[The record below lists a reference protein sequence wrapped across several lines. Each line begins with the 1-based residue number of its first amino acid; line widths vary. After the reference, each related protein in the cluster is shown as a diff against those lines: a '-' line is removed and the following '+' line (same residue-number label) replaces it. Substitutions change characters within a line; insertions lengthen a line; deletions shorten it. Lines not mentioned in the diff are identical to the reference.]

1 MNKSIRY
8 KLLVYLI
15 VSILV
20 FALLLLVANT
30 FFAEK
35 YYVSHKKSNLLKTSN
50 EITQLIS
57 GRSDAEDFQDKD
69 LILALNRLEKI
80 TGVSIVI
87 GRLDGSLY
95 YPIQYNFKGQ
105 LKDILNINPF
115 VDFEGTNKKSV
126 PRGIIKPQSLRPDAL
141 KSITFVD
148 ENSYFVITK
157 DPSLKIDTLRYQ
169 TRLKNGMMI
178 LVWTPMA
185 EIAQNASVSNR
196 FTAIVAIITIFIMG
210 LWAYYISDR
219 FTQPIKEINKITK
232 RMAELD
238 FSKTLDIKT
247 EDEIGQLSQ
256 SINHLSYRLDDAIGE
271 LNRENKQLEQDVDK
285 GKRIDAMRR
294 EFVSNV
300 SHELKT
306 PIFLIQGYA
315 EGLKTNIAAN
325 EEKRD
330 FYCDVIMEE
339 AEKMDVIVKD
349 LLNLSQIESGNMD
362 LNRCNFDIEKLIN
375 ETVKKLEPMFNEKNI
390 DTYIDIDV
398 QQQANGDPVRIEQI
412 MVNYLNNAVNHIDN
426 HKQIK
431 ITVENNNDKIRVSV
445 FNTGQHIPE
454 NLLDRIWIS
463 FYKVDKAR
471 TRSYG
476 GTGLGL
482 AIVKAIQQAHS
493 NEYGVS
499 NVEGGV
505 LFWFEVDLEKNK

>member
-1 MNKSIRY
+1 
-8 KLLVYLI
+8 
-15 VSILV
+15 
-20 FALLLLVANT
+20 
-30 FFAEK
+30 
-35 YYVSHKKSNLLKTSN
+35 
-50 EITQLIS
+50 
-57 GRSDAEDFQDKD
+57 
-69 LILALNRLEKI
+69 
-80 TGVSIVI
+80 
-87 GRLDGSLY
+87 
-95 YPIQYNFKGQ
+95 
-105 LKDILNINPF
+105 
-115 VDFEGTNKKSV
+115 
-126 PRGIIKPQSLRPDAL
+126 
-141 KSITFVD
+141 
-148 ENSYFVITK
+148 
-157 DPSLKIDTLRYQ
+157 
-169 TRLKNGMMI
+169 
-178 LVWTPMA
+178 
-185 EIAQNASVSNR
+185 
-196 FTAIVAIITIFIMG
+196 MG

-271 LNRENKQLEQDVDK
+271 LSRENKQLEQDVDK

-375 ETVKKLEPMFNEKNI
+375 ETVKKLEPMFDEKNI
-390 DTYIDIDV
+390 DTQIDINV

-412 MVNYLNNAVNHIDN
+412 MVNYLNNAINHIDN

-431 ITVENNNDKIRVSV
+431 ITAENYNDKIRVSV
-445 FNTGQHIPE
+445 FNTGHHIPE
-454 NLLDRIWIS
+454 NLLERIWIS

-499 NVEGGV
+499 NVESGV
-505 LFWFEVDLEKNK
+505 LFWFDVDLEKNK